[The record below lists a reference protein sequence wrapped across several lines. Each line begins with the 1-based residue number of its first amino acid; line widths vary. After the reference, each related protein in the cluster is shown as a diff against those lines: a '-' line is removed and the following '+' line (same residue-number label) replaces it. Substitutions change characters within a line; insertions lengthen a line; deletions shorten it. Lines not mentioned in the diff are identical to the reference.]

1 MKVTQNI
8 GMKNVFLSW
17 GGGGGV
23 GSVILFILIPFF
35 MKNEIRDYFYGI
47 A

>member
-17 GGGGGV
+17 GGGGV
-23 GSVILFILIPFF
+23 ASVIVFILIPFF